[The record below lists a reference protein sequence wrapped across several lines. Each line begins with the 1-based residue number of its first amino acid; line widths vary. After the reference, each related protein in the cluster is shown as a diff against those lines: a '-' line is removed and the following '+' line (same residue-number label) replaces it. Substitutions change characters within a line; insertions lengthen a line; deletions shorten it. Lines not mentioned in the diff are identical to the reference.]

1 MKLLIA
7 KKANELTKKV
17 EQAVTIEQQMLVQRQ
32 LLHLFPALGFDY
44 NDKENKDVV
53 GYPKLQRWIIG

>member
-32 LLHLFPALGFDY
+32 LLALISS
-44 NDKENKDVV
+44 
-53 GYPKLQRWIIG
+53 LRI